1 MQSPVQ
7 QFQMQISVSNIQ
19 TEVPIT
25 VAKFRRTIEKLA
37 TQVFVNL
44 RERLPSHLVEQE
56 LLEMQA
62 RGVLSVAL
70 VSNQKIR
77 SLNKKWRQKD
87 KATDVLSFSFAV
99 EDRDSF
105 EFALSLPAMP
115 IELGDVIIS
124 APRASSQA
132 IEFGHSLERELYF
145 LFVHGFLHVLG
156 FDHMTKKDEKEM
168 FGRQNEVLLAVGI
181 TR

>member
-1 MQSPVQ
+1 
-7 QFQMQISVSNIQ
+7 
-19 TEVPIT
+19 
-25 VAKFRRTIEKLA
+25 
-37 TQVFVNL
+37 
-44 RERLPSHLVEQE
+44 
-56 LLEMQA
+56 
-62 RGVLSVAL
+62 
-70 VSNQKIR
+70 
-77 SLNKKWRQKD
+77 
-87 KATDVLSFSFAV
+87 
-99 EDRDSF
+99 
-105 EFALSLPAMP
+105 MP